1 MEQAMKNGVAVLPD
15 AGPGKPGQFL
25 ETRQQLGV
33 LPTWAFWN
41 RADVWR
47 TGRWFVVPV
56 VGATV
61 GLGLWLG
68 QVVPGWAVPVVLVLF
83 GPVPPMVTMG
93 LLERYIRKR
102 IRLSEPVAPAR
113 LTGPG

>member
-1 MEQAMKNGVAVLPD
+1 MKNEVAVFPD

-25 ETRQQLGV
+25 ETRQRLGL

-41 RADVWR
+41 RPDVWR
-47 TGRWFVVPV
+47 TGRWFVAPV

-61 GLGLWLG
+61 GLGLWLS
-68 QVVPGWAVPVVLVLF
+68 QVVPDWAVPLVLVLF

-102 IRLSEPVAPAR
+102 IRRSEPGDPAGLTAP
-113 LTGPG
+113 G